1 MNLRK
6 KLNDETLTL
15 RKRKHKQDLFARRS
29 IYINDRE
36 RHQICP
42 LKLKGIPETILEKF
56 RINPQDDNTIKIT
69 MKYLN
74 SKELNEIKFGAF
86 LLRRFFMELT
96 MYDAELNKNNEK
108 LDYKIDKFL
117 ENKVIESVGK
127 VLTVESN
134 IDIISELTW
143 ALVNITYFDAE
154 KCGNDYIKK
163 FMNKTYMDIFY
174 KLLKMGD
181 NEILSNLYDFLVNC
195 VIENNE
201 FTEFIFSDENF
212 IRLCIMK
219 YLEQSK
225 PDRLEQ
231 AAKKSAIIFFVSLSK
246 ISNLFNEKQKT
257 TFFKIFQNFLGV
269 KFDSQILLYVIIG
282 IKYLFSYDSTKEKTV
297 FNLIKKNN
305 YDIFDKL
312 FTTFN
317 DMYQVDEK
325 FPAEYAIFNISN
337 IINQFIKLAEETDV
351 VILVKNTQLINFI
364 EYFFQTIYLKDSKN
378 LLIDILVN
386 LSHHTSNVVLN
397 MIQGRD
403 NFVKTIK
410 NNLNDNDFNIK
421 FKFVEI
427 VYSMFSLL
435 SLDINII
442 LYKNE
447 IIDHLIKVNLPFEEE
462 KTCLKY
468 VLSSILYFINS
479 IKPLIDKYKIEIINE
494 LIKIGILNGLE
505 NMTTR
510 FDEEHLFIINEINS
524 EMKKIIGNENNTTP
538 SENEIKSNEIKND
551 NQNNNINTN
560 PFLLTKNI

>member
-1 MNLRK
+1 
-6 KLNDETLTL
+6 
-15 RKRKHKQDLFARRS
+15 
-29 IYINDRE
+29 
-36 RHQICP
+36 
-42 LKLKGIPETILEKF
+42 
-56 RINPQDDNTIKIT
+56 
-69 MKYLN
+69 
-74 SKELNEIKFGAF
+74 
-86 LLRRFFMELT
+86 
-96 MYDAELNKNNEK
+96 
-108 LDYKIDKFL
+108 
-117 ENKVIESVGK
+117 
-127 VLTVESN
+127 
-134 IDIISELTW
+134 
-143 ALVNITYFDAE
+143 
-154 KCGNDYIKK
+154 
-163 FMNKTYMDIFY
+163 
-174 KLLKMGD
+174 
-181 NEILSNLYDFLVNC
+181 
-195 VIENNE
+195 
-201 FTEFIFSDENF
+201 
-212 IRLCIMK
+212 
-219 YLEQSK
+219 
-225 PDRLEQ
+225 
-231 AAKKSAIIFFVSLSK
+231 
-246 ISNLFNEKQKT
+246 
-257 TFFKIFQNFLGV
+257 
-269 KFDSQILLYVIIG
+269 
-282 IKYLFSYDSTKEKTV
+282 
-297 FNLIKKNN
+297 
-305 YDIFDKL
+305 
-312 FTTFN
+312 
-317 DMYQVDEK
+317 MYQVDEK

-337 IINQFIKLAEETDV
+337 IITQFIKLAEETDV

-427 VYSMFSLL
+427 VYSMLSLL

-447 IIDHLIKVNLPFEEE
+447 IIEHLIKVNLPFEEE

>member
-1 MNLRK
+1 
-6 KLNDETLTL
+6 
-15 RKRKHKQDLFARRS
+15 
-29 IYINDRE
+29 
-36 RHQICP
+36 
-42 LKLKGIPETILEKF
+42 
-56 RINPQDDNTIKIT
+56 
-69 MKYLN
+69 
-74 SKELNEIKFGAF
+74 
-86 LLRRFFMELT
+86 
-96 MYDAELNKNNEK
+96 
-108 LDYKIDKFL
+108 
-117 ENKVIESVGK
+117 
-127 VLTVESN
+127 
-134 IDIISELTW
+134 
-143 ALVNITYFDAE
+143 
-154 KCGNDYIKK
+154 
-163 FMNKTYMDIFY
+163 
-174 KLLKMGD
+174 
-181 NEILSNLYDFLVNC
+181 
-195 VIENNE
+195 
-201 FTEFIFSDENF
+201 
-212 IRLCIMK
+212 
-219 YLEQSK
+219 
-225 PDRLEQ
+225 
-231 AAKKSAIIFFVSLSK
+231 
-246 ISNLFNEKQKT
+246 
-257 TFFKIFQNFLGV
+257 
-269 KFDSQILLYVIIG
+269 
-282 IKYLFSYDSTKEKTV
+282 
-297 FNLIKKNN
+297 
-305 YDIFDKL
+305 
-312 FTTFN
+312 
-317 DMYQVDEK
+317 MYQVDEK

-427 VYSMFSLL
+427 VYSMLSLL

-447 IIDHLIKVNLPFEEE
+447 IIEHLIKVNLPFEEE